1 MGSHSIKFGS
11 RKGNLNEV
19 PSYRESRIELQLLA
33 DLQVFSICT

>member
-19 PSYRESRIELQLLA
+19 PSYRESRTELQLLA
-33 DLQVFSICT
+33 DVYRFTSI